1 MRIYKLSSLLFV
13 SCLFISCSFS
23 PPAPKGPDLGK
34 PMSQEQIHQLDISI
48 GPDGIGLP
56 SGSGN
61 AVLGQKVYVAKCQ
74 NCHGEKGQGKPADAL
89 VGGINSLVTN
99 KPVRTVGSFWP
110 YATTLFD
117 YTRRAMPLQSPKSL
131 SNEEVY
137 AVTAYVLYLN
147 GIISED
153 YLLNNQNLSAVK
165 MPNREGFIDFSKQG
179 SVQYK

>member
-1 MRIYKLSSLLFV
+1 MPIYKLSSLLLISFLSA
-13 SCLFISCSFS
+13 SCTFS
-23 PPAPKGPDLGK
+23 PSAPKGPDLGK
-34 PMSQEQIHQLDISI
+34 PMTPEEVRKLDISI

-61 AVLGQKVYVAKCQ
+61 AISGQKVYIAKCQ
-74 NCHGEKGQGKPADAL
+74 SCHGEKGLGKPADAL
-89 VGGINSLVTN
+89 VGGINSLATN
-99 KPVRTVGSFWP
+99 KPIRTVGSFWP

-117 YTRRAMPLQSPKSL
+117 YTRRAMPLQNPKSL

-153 YLLNNQNLSAVK
+153 YLLSNQNLAGIK